1 VPLDTKL
8 RVSDL
13 FDSLEREKEQE
24 IRKIKV
30 HKDKDLEA
38 LCKNYEKWLEFPDH
52 LEYEFEKL
60 YSRAKKLKQKPTSK
74 EITNLSI
81 LLPKYQ
87 DHKYFDYSGI
97 FISYL
102 INESEEENF
111 SIITTGLE
119 RLLNYIGLYNKK
131 DIVINSDAGCG
142 VGYKMQ
148 SGEIHV
154 EGDVG
159 DSVGWGMKNGKIY
172 VKGNAGNWVGEGMQ
186 SGEIHVKGNV
196 GSSVGLGMQSGEI
209 HVDGNAGN
217 LVGEGMKNGKIHVKG
232 NAGDLVGLGMQSG
245 EIHVNGNAGNLVGWG
260 MQSGEIHVEGDIK
273 ELSNYIRGGNVYYKG
288 KLIVENG
295 RLIK

>member
-1 VPLDTKL
+1 MKL
-8 RVSDL
+8 ETQLKYGDL

-38 LCKNYEKWLEFPDH
+38 LCKSYEKWLEFPDH
-52 LEYEFEKL
+52 LKYDVNNL
-60 YSRAKKLKQKPTSK
+60 YLRAKKLKQKPTSK

-87 DHKYFDYSGI
+87 DHKYFYRSGI

-102 INESEEENF
+102 INESEEEKF

-119 RLLNYIGLYNKK
+119 KSLSHIGLYNKK
-131 DIVINSDAGCG
+131 DIVINSDAGYG

-154 EGDVG
+154 
-159 DSVGWGMKNGKIY
+159 
-172 VKGNAGNWVGEGMQ
+172 KGNAGDLVGYVM
-186 SGEIHVKGNV
+186 K
-196 GSSVGLGMQSGEI
+196 SGEI

-217 LVGEGMKNGKIHVKG
+217 LV
-232 NAGDLVGLGMQSG
+232 
-245 EIHVNGNAGNLVGWG
+245 
-260 MQSGEIHVEGDIK
+260 
-273 ELSNYIRGGNVYYKG
+273 
-288 KLIVENG
+288 
-295 RLIK
+295 

>member
-1 VPLDTKL
+1 MKRETIFKAE
-8 RVSDL
+8 DL

-30 HKDKDLEA
+30 YKDKDLET

-52 LEYEFEKL
+52 LAYNVNNL

-81 LLPKYQ
+81 LLSKYQ
-87 DHKYFDYSGI
+87 DHKYFNHSGI

-119 RLLNYIGLYNKK
+119 KLLNYIGLYDRK
-131 DIVINSDAGCG
+131 DIVIYGDAGYG
-142 VGYKMQ
+142 VGC
-148 SGEIHV
+148 
-154 EGDVG
+154 
-159 DSVGWGMKNGKIY
+159 GMKNGK
-172 VKGNAGNWVGEGMQ
+172 
-186 SGEIHVKGNV
+186 
-196 GSSVGLGMQSGEI
+196 I

-217 LVGEGMKNGKIHVKG
+217 WVGDRMKSGEIHIKGDAGGGVGLGMQNGKIHIKGDKVGCEMKNGKIHV
-232 NAGDLVGLGMQSG
+232 
-245 EIHVNGNAGNLVGWG
+245 
-260 MQSGEIHVEGDIK
+260 EGDI
-273 ELSNYIRGGNVYYKG
+273 EGLSDYISGGNIYHKG

-295 RLIK
+295 SLIK